1 MAMRTG
7 IIAQKIGMTR
17 RFSKDGAHIP
27 ITVLKMDNVQVVLQR
42 TMKKSR
48 RRTNQRIQQAT
59 RQRAC
64 IFK

>member
-1 MAMRTG
+1 
-7 IIAQKIGMTR
+7 
-17 RFSKDGAHIP
+17 
-27 ITVLKMDNVQVVLQR
+27 
-42 TMKKSR
+42 MKKTR

>member
-1 MAMRTG
+1 
-7 IIAQKIGMTR
+7 
-17 RFSKDGAHIP
+17 
-27 ITVLKMDNVQVVLQR
+27 
-42 TMKKSR
+42 MKKSR